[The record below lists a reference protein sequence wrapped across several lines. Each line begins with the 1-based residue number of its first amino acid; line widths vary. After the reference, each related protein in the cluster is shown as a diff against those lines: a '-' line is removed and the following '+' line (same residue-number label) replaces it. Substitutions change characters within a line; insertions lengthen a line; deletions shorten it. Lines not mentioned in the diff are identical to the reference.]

1 MHCYVGNLSHPEPE
15 LNTMSTAVAEIDVP
29 PPPAS
34 TSNPLVEGFGR
45 MSTGQKARL
54 LGGMVLLLA
63 IAVGAMFMGKQTEW
77 RVLFTG
83 LNDKDGGAIVAQLA
97 TMNVP
102 YKYTEGG
109 GAIMVPSEKVHDT
122 RLRLAQQGLPR
133 GTVGGFETLEANRFG
148 MTQFQERLTFQ
159 RGLEGELTRSIQS
172 VAAVQSARVH
182 LALPNQNGFF
192 REQQKPS
199 ASVLVTLHPGRI
211 LDKAQVAGIVHLV
224 ASSVPELTPKTV
236 SVVDAAGNLLSNP
249 PDGPPQ
255 GIDVQQLQY
264 VSKLEDNYTRRVM
277 DILEPVLGRNNVRAQ
292 VTADVDFSQ
301 SEQTSELHNPNQNGS
316 PMTVRSQQVV
326 ENNTSNEGSTPGV
339 PGAVSNIPPGPS
351 SAPVNGQ
358 ATPPGVTAP
367 NGSSNSANTM
377 RKESVVNYEVDKTVR
392 VVKAAT
398 GNVKRLTAAV
408 VVNHRMVMDAKTG
421 KETAQPLPPEQI
433 EQMTALVR
441 EAIGFHKERGDSVNI
456 MNAPFTNDKPE
467 VVEVPLWKQPENVE
481 LAKSF
486 AWPLAAVAMAMIV
499 LLGLI
504 RPSVKVIT
512 TPPAPPEVAEQAA
525 LEAVVGEDGDDR
537 TALLPGI
544 EGATAS
550 EEDNEQLTEHELR
563 LEDARRL
570 ARENPLAVA
579 NIMKG
584 WLGSEVPA

>member
-1 MHCYVGNLSHPEPE
+1 
-15 LNTMSTAVAEIDVP
+15 MSTAVAEIDAT
-29 PPPAS
+29 PPAS
-34 TSNPLVEGFGR
+34 PSNPLVEGFTR
-45 MSTGQKARL
+45 MSTGQKARM
-54 LGGMVLLLA
+54 LGGVVALLA
-63 IAVGAMFMGKQTEW
+63 IVIAALFMGKQTDW
-77 RVLFTG
+77 KVLFTG

-97 TMNVP
+97 SMNVP

-122 RLRLAQQGLPR
+122 RLRLAQQGLPK
-133 GTVGGFETLEANRFG
+133 GSLGGFESLEANRFG

-199 ASVLVTLHPGRI
+199 ASVLVTLHPGRT

-249 PDGPPQ
+249 PDGQ
-255 GIDVQQLQY
+255 VLGADVQQLQY
-264 VSKLEDNYTRRVM
+264 VNKLEDNYTRRVM

-316 PMTVRSQQVV
+316 PMTVRSQQLV
-326 ENNTSNEGSTPGV
+326 ENNTNNEGSTPGV

-351 SAPVNGQ
+351 AAPVNGQ

-367 NGSSNSANTM
+367 NGGASNSANTT

-392 VVKAAT
+392 VVKGST

-408 VVNHRMVMDAKTG
+408 VINHRMVMDPKTG
-421 KETAQPLPPEQI
+421 KETAQPVPPEQI

-441 EAIGFHKERGDSVNI
+441 EAIGFNKDRGDSVNI
-456 MNAPFTNDKPE
+456 MNAPFTLDKTE

-486 AWPLAAVAMAMIV
+486 AWPIAAVALALIV

-512 TPPAPPEVAEQAA
+512 TPPPPPELAEAAA

-537 TALLPGI
+537 AALLEGI
-544 EGATAS
+544 EGGAAGIAGELSHQPS
-550 EEDNEQLTEHELR
+550 EHDLR

-579 NIMKG
+579 NIMKS